1 MTALEKRL
9 TGLANDFDTCQG
21 ESGTVLCPITA
32 DAVADLRA
40 LLVAHAKAKRELAI
54 RRGIERELFALTEGM
69 MNAQCPP
76 WPKGDEPEECP
87 SDNCSKCWRKY
98 FDGKLK
104 PKKEKV

>member
-40 LLVAHAKAKRELAI
+40 LLAAHKEAKRELGRI
-54 RRGIERELFALTEGM
+54 R
-69 MNAQCPP
+69 
-76 WPKGDEPEECP
+76 
-87 SDNCSKCWRKY
+87 
-98 FDGKLK
+98 KLARMSGVDK
-104 PKKEKV
+104 HWWKVGGVKI